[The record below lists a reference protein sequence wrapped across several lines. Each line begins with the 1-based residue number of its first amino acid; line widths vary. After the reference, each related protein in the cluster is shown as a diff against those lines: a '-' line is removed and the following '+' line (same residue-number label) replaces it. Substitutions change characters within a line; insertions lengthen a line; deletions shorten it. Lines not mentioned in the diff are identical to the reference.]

1 MRRLMLV
8 FAVACL
14 FFPACGKS
22 PPAPSAKVQQPVSPY
37 AVGDLLVGEPIQHD
51 NLTIF
56 PVSSRALK
64 DVDRF
69 ITLDEGLAAGTVEVL
84 EMGAV
89 ESRQAQEVE
98 NDVEAADDPHPAGEA
113 SPDPFEDP
121 FGGPPPDPF
130 GSGSVAPADAGQS
143 VDPFAVPA
151 EDVAEEDPFAVP
163 AEEVTEEDPF
173 AVPAGE
179 AAGDDPF
186 GSATAAGVG
195 SLATENPF
203 SNDGDAVNR
212 LMIVNRSDRP
222 LYLMPGEIIIGG
234 SQDRVIAHELVIAP
248 GAEPTPIDVFCV
260 EHGRWGD
267 RDPEEFQNLLDEAVA
282 NENGAFSGNLSLV
295 VSQTRGE
302 EAAAE
307 ANGGKFVATVGNVNK
322 ETRLAVQDAADQGE
336 VWQRVAVEN
345 GRSGV
350 DLTPSG
356 TFTANYADRT
366 ATARLVPYI
375 TAIREPIAK
384 TERVVGALVAVNG
397 KLESLDVFESTPLFQ
412 KLWPKL
418 LKSYALDAAN
428 ATGEETSGEEVCTR
442 QAARAFLAEAAEG
455 RAEESEGQDGI
466 ALVRRSNKRVI
477 AFSAEDSASA
487 GMGGLGG
494 MGGFGGA
501 LHSSGFAK

>member
-8 FAVACL
+8 LATVCL
-14 FFPACGKS
+14 VFPACSK
-22 PPAPSAKVQQPVSPY
+22 PPSAPTAKVQRPRSPY

-56 PVSSRALK
+56 PVVSRTPK

-89 ESRQAQEVE
+89 ESPQAQEVE
-98 NDVEAADDPHPAGEA
+98 EVESEVEAADAPRPAREE

-130 GSGSVAPADAGQS
+130 GSGSEAPADAGQS

-151 EDVAEEDPFAVP
+151 EEVA
-163 AEEVTEEDPF
+163 EEDPF

-179 AAGDDPF
+179 ATGDDPF
-186 GSATAAGVG
+186 GTASAAGVG
-195 SLATENPF
+195 SLATDNPF
-203 SNDGDAVNR
+203 GNAVNR
-212 LMIVNRSDRP
+212 LMIVNRSNRP
-222 LYLMPGEIIIGG
+222 LYLMPGEIVIGG
-234 SQDRVIAHELVIAP
+234 SQDRVIAHEVVIAP

-267 RDPEEFQNLLDEAVA
+267 RDTEEFQNLVDEAVA
-282 NENGAFSGNLSLV
+282 NEDGGFSGNLSLV
-295 VSQTRGE
+295 VSQTRAE

-307 ANGGKFVATVGNVNK
+307 ANKGKFVATVGNVNK
-322 ETRLAVQDAADQGE
+322 DTRLAVQDAADQGE

-350 DLTPSG
+350 DQAPSG

-375 TAIREPIAK
+375 SAIQKPVAK

-428 ATGEETSGEEVCTR
+428 ATREETSGEDVCTR

-455 RAEESEGQDGI
+455 RAEESEVQDGI
-466 ALVRRSNKRVI
+466 ALVRRSGQRVV
-477 AFSAEDSASA
+477 AFSAEDADSA
-487 GMGGLGG
+487 GIGGLGG

-501 LHSSGFAK
+501 LHSAGFAK